1 MVLHHTVCE
10 AGSNWHA
17 GDSVKSS
24 GRLDLFSIDV
34 VYEISAAISNSCF

>member
-10 AGSNWHA
+10 AGSNWYA

-24 GRLDLFSIDV
+24 GRLDLFSITV
-34 VYEISAAISNSCF
+34 VYEI